1 MVEREPARAGRPAGR
16 PRHRLVAVAIAILG
30 CAMFGPTR
38 LVAQN
43 AAQTG
48 TISGVVTDAA
58 TGQPIGDVQI
68 SVAGT
73 QLGARSDAAG
83 RFQISGLTGTT
94 VSLRATRIGY
104 RALVADA
111 AVGAQDVRLAIEA
124 VPLQLDATVVTGAP
138 AGIQKRSIGNVVEN
152 INAEAVVG
160 KAPVST
166 LGELLN
172 ARAPGVQL
180 QNISGIVGAGPR
192 IRIRG
197 PGSLTLSSEPLL
209 YIDGLRVDNS
219 VGTGP
224 GALVSRL
231 NDIDPS
237 TIESIEIIKGPAA
250 ATLYGTEASSGV
262 IQVITKKGVAGSGAS
277 MGVTLRQGLNWFM
290 NAEGRFPD
298 YYWRNPETDQ
308 VMVANL
314 LTLERERGTP
324 VFTSGRVQEYGL
336 DVRGGSES
344 MSYYA
349 STAFANNSGIEPTNG
364 EKRVTARGNLGLA
377 PHSSVDVN
385 ISQGIVIGR
394 TKLAAGTDGSSVL
407 DEALWGGL
415 SLLDGPTRGFLSTPP
430 EAVWAATERSIDVN
444 RYTGSVVIN
453 HRPTSWFTHRLTT
466 GVDISD
472 ENGAELTP
480 RMGPDIAQFYSPFTA
495 SGSRIVDRRT
505 SIYTT
510 LDYSGTATW
519 HITPALT
526 SSSSIGGQFYRK
538 GTRYEHLEGRNFP
551 AAGVKTVEGAAQRL
565 GSDDYLQNST
575 VGVFVQQQFAW
586 RERLFITAA
595 LRGDDNSAFGENFDF
610 VTYPKFSATW
620 VLSDEPFWNL
630 AFIDALKLRAA
641 YGASGKQPDAFA
653 AVRTFAPRPAAGGS
667 AAVTPQSIGNP
678 DLGPERGTELELGF
692 DTGLLDGRLSANLTY
707 FRNKTTDAILLRET
721 APSFGF
727 PGAQYVNAGSTRATG
742 IEVQLTGQAVR
753 AERFQLDFGASISTN
768 SSKILSLGDQS
779 FIPKREIGGY
789 MPGYPVDAFFG
800 KRVVSASLDTDG
812 NAVDILCDGG
822 PGAAPMDCDAAPR
835 VYLGR
840 ETPHYLGSFSST
852 ATFFEKFRLYAL
864 VDFQGGHKK
873 FDKEWWNRCPWGIDG
888 NCPERVYPERFDPR
902 RIAEMQMGDIGISST
917 ALASGSFAKLRE
929 ISLSMTLPN
938 TWAGRLGA
946 RQATLSVAARNLHT
960 WTSYTGLDPEGLS
973 TDAYGASRW
982 GDQGAI
988 PQLAQ
993 FLTTIN
999 ITF

>member
-1 MVEREPARAGRPAGR
+1 MAF
-16 PRHRLVAVAIAILG
+16 IG
-30 CAMFGPTR
+30 CAFLAPPQLR
-38 LVAQN
+38 AQ
-43 AAQTG
+43 AG
-48 TISGVVTDAA
+48 TIAGVVVDAA
-58 TGQPIGDVQI
+58 TAQPVGDVQI
-68 SVAGT
+68 GVVGT
-73 QLGARSDAAG
+73 ELGARSDASG
-83 RFQISGLTGTT
+83 RFQIAGVTGAR

-104 RALVADA
+104 RALVTEV
-111 AVGAQDVRLAIEA
+111 AVGTQDARLLLEA

-138 AGIQKRSIGNVVEN
+138 AGIQKRSIGNVVET

-180 QNISGIVGAGPR
+180 QNISGMVGAGPH

-237 TIESIEIIKGPAA
+237 TIESIEIIQGPAA

-277 MGVTLRQGLNWFM
+277 LGVTARQGVNWFM
-290 NAEGRFPD
+290 DAEGRFPD
-298 YYWRNPETDQ
+298 YYWRNPESNE

-324 VFTSGRVQEYGL
+324 VFTTGRVSEYGL
-336 DVRGGSES
+336 DVRGGSDAI
-344 MSYYA
+344 SYYA
-349 STAFANNSGIEPTNG
+349 SGGFADNSGIEPTNR
-364 EKRVTARGNLGLA
+364 EKRITGRANLGLA
-377 PHSSVDVN
+377 PRPSVDVN

-394 TKLAAGTDGSSVL
+394 TKLAAGTDGSSVI

-415 SLLDGPTRGFLSTPP
+415 SLLDGPTRGFLSAPP

-444 RYTGSVVIN
+444 RYTGSVVLN
-453 HRPTSWFTHRLTT
+453 HRPTSWFTQRLTT

-495 SGSRIVDRRT
+495 SGSKFVDRRT

-510 LDYSGTATW
+510 LDYSGSATW
-519 HITPALT
+519 HITPALSST
-526 SSSSIGGQFYRK
+526 SSLGGQYYRK

-551 AAGVKTVEGAAQRL
+551 AAGIKTVAGAAQRL
-565 GSDDYLQNST
+565 GSDDYLENTT
-575 VGVFVQQQFAW
+575 VGVFAQQQFGW
-586 RERLFITAA
+586 RDRLFITAA
-595 LRGDDNSAFGENFDF
+595 LRGDDNSSFGENFDF
-610 VTYPKFSATW
+610 VTYPKLSATW
-620 VLSDEPFWNL
+620 VVSEEPFWNL
-630 AFIDALKLRAA
+630 SFIDALKLRAA

-653 AVRTFAPRPAAGGS
+653 AVRTFAPRPAAGGG

-678 DLGPERGTELELGF
+678 DLGPERSTELEVGF
-692 DTGLLDGRLSANLTY
+692 DAGMLDGRVSANLTY

-727 PGAQYVNAGSTRATG
+727 PGAQYVNAGSTRSSG
-742 IEVQLTGQAVR
+742 LEVQLTGQAVR
-753 AERFQLDFGASISTN
+753 SARFELDLAASLSTN
-768 SSKILSLGDQS
+768 NSKILSLGDQT

-789 MPGYPVDAFFG
+789 MTGYPIDAFFG
-800 KRVVSASLDTDG
+800 KRVVSAALDADG
-812 NAVDILCDGG
+812 NATDILCDGG
-822 PGAAPMDCDAAPR
+822 PGAAAVDCSSAPR

-840 ETPHYLGSFSST
+840 ETPRYLGSLSST
-852 ATFFEKFRLYAL
+852 ATFLGKFRLYAL
-864 VDFQGGHKK
+864 VDFQGGNRK
-873 FDKEWWNRCPWGIDG
+873 FNKEWWNRCPWGIDG
-888 NCPERVYPERFDPR
+888 NCPERVYPERYDAR
-902 RIAEMQMGDIGISST
+902 RIAETQMGDIGISST
-917 ALASGSFAKLRE
+917 ALESGSFAKLRE
-929 ISLSMTLPN
+929 ISLSMTLPS

-946 RQATLSVAARNLHT
+946 KQASLSVAARNLHT
-960 WTSYTGLDPEGLS
+960 WTQYTGFDPEGLS

-982 GDQGAI
+982 GDQGAV

>member
-1 MVEREPARAGRPAGR
+1 MEQREPDPAGHPTNGAR
-16 PRHRLVAVAIAILG
+16 RLLIAMTLIACALLQPALLRAQQESAVA
-30 CAMFGPTR
+30 
-38 LVAQN
+38 
-43 AAQTG
+43 
-48 TISGVVTDAA
+48 GVVVDAA

-68 SVAGT
+68 GVAGT

-83 RFQISGLTGTT
+83 RFQITGVTGTT
-94 VSLRATRIGY
+94 VTLRATRIGY
-104 RALVADA
+104 RALATEVPA
-111 AVGAQDVRLAIEA
+111 GSRDVRLLLEA

-262 IQVITKKGVAGSGAS
+262 IQVITKKGVAGSGS
-277 MGVTLRQGLNWFM
+277 SLGVTVRQGANWFM
-290 NAEGRFPD
+290 NAEDRFPD
-298 YYWRNPETDQ
+298 YYWRNPESGD

-324 VFTSGRVQEYGL
+324 VFGTGHVREYGL
-336 DVRGGSES
+336 DVRGGSDAI
-344 MSYYA
+344 SYYA
-349 STAFANNSGIEPTNG
+349 QAGYADNTGIEPTNS
-364 EKRVTARGNLGLA
+364 EKRVTGRANLGLA
-377 PHSSVDVN
+377 PHHSVDVA

-394 TKLAAGTDGSSVL
+394 TKLAAGTDGSSVV

-415 SLLDGPTRGFLSTPP
+415 SLLDGPTRGFLSAPP
-430 EAVWAATERSIDVN
+430 EAVWAATERSLDVN
-444 RYTGSVVIN
+444 RYTGSVVLN
-453 HRPTSWFTHRLTT
+453 HRPTSWFTQRLTT

-495 SGSRIVDRRT
+495 SGSKFVDRRT

-510 LDYSGTATW
+510 LDYSGTASW

-526 SSSSIGGQFYRK
+526 SSSSLGGQFYRK
-538 GTRYEHLEGRNFP
+538 GTRFEHLEGRNFP
-551 AAGVKTVEGAAQRL
+551 AAGIKTIEGAAQRL

-610 VTYPKFSATW
+610 VTYPKLSATW

-630 AFIDALKLRAA
+630 SFVDALKLRAA

-653 AVRTFAPRPAAGGS
+653 AVRTFAPRPASGGA

-678 DLGPERGTELELGF
+678 DLGPERSTELEIGF
-692 DTGLLDGRLSANLTY
+692 DAGMLDGRLSANLTY
-707 FRNKTTDAILLRET
+707 FRNNTTDAILLRET

-727 PGAQYVNAGSTRATG
+727 PGAQYVNAGATRSSG
-742 IEVQLTGQAVR
+742 FELQLTGQAVR
-753 AERFQLDFGASISTN
+753 SERFELDLAASLSTN
-768 SSKILSLGDQS
+768 DSKVLDLGDQS

-789 MPGYPVDAFFG
+789 KPGYPVDAFFG
-800 KRVVSASLDTDG
+800 KRVVSAAFDGDG
-812 NAVDILCDGG
+812 NAIDILCDGG
-822 PGAAPMDCDAAPR
+822 PGAAAMDCDDAPR

-840 ETPHYLGSFSST
+840 ETPRYLGSVSST
-852 ATFFEKFRLYAL
+852 ATFLGKIRLYAL
-864 VDFQGGHKK
+864 VDFQGGHRK
-873 FDKEWWNRCPWGIDG
+873 FNKEWWNRCPWGIEG
-888 NCPERVYPERFDPR
+888 NCPERVYPERFDVR
-902 RIAEMQMGDIGISST
+902 RIAETQIGDIGTSST
-917 ALASGSFAKLRE
+917 AFESGSFAKLRE
-929 ISLSMTLPN
+929 ISLSYTLP
-938 TWAGRLGA
+938 TDWAGRIGA
-946 RQATLSVAARNLHT
+946 KRASLSVAGRNLHT
-960 WTSYTGLDPEGLS
+960 WTKYTGFDPEGLS
-973 TDAYGASRW
+973 TEAYGASRW

-999 ITF
+999 VTF